1 MTSDYNNNLNKNNE
15 GNNSDK
21 FYTMNHKNDNS
32 NEKSSLGN
40 ENCTC
45 DCKNGSS
52 WHEYESSSHKYES
65 SLHENRNSEHKTA
78 NHHEKSLSDDAMNN
92 DNDERLHTP
101 PLNDE
106 EIKSN
111 ARWHDALKTCPGN
124 ENTITVLNCIYKNV
138 SMGFEGVKSVLPYV
152 KNNKFYELLESQGEK
167 YKEFIM
173 RAKTLAED
181 MGEELAPQNSF
192 STFWANMMIKMK
204 LTVNSSTTKI
214 AEMMLQ
220 GTTMGIIDMGKTLRH
235 TPDVLPKTLD
245 LAREVMEFEEDKVE
259 ALKHH
264 L

>member
-21 FYTMNHKNDNS
+21 FYTMNHKDDNIG
-32 NEKSSLGN
+32 EKSSFGN
-40 ENCTC
+40 EGCTC
-45 DCKNGSS
+45 EQGSS
-52 WHEYESSSHKYES
+52 WHEYERSSH
-65 SLHENRNSEHKTA
+65 ENG
-78 NHHEKSLSDDAMNN
+78 NHHEKSLSDGAINSN
-92 DNDERLHTP
+92 DNERLHTP
-101 PLNDE
+101 PLNEE

-111 ARWHDALKTCPGN
+111 TRWHDALKTCPGN